1 MTAHRCKTIS
11 ARVLFESRARALCAA
26 AVLAAAFAGAPR
38 CVNAQIG
45 QAPPAAH
52 PAGEH
57 ADVPVKQVVLFS
69 SGVGY
74 FEHFGTVNGDDTA
87 ELRFKTD
94 QINDVLKSLVL
105 QDLDKGQVGT
115 VTYPSQE
122 PLNKTLKSFQVDITA
137 NPPLSDM
144 LNELRGAK
152 ITVTVAE
159 GTVNGTI
166 VGVEK
171 RSRVVGGAGPADKA
185 EVVDNWLLHLKIG
198 HKFRSLPLDEVR
210 DFQLD
215 DPKLEEEL
223 DKALAALAQARDQD
237 KKPVTINFRGKGDRR
252 VRMGY
257 VVETPVWKTSYRL
270 ILSDSAATH
279 HAGPATRPVEPAEE
293 SARPTTRPGKLP
305 GEASLQGWAIVE
317 NQTDN
322 DWNDVQLS
330 LVSGRPISYIQDLYH
345 PLFVPRPIVLPD
357 LYMSLRPQT
366 YQGGVS
372 DEDQEKMNQ
381 QRNAAKNQVGTEQAY
396 VSNLAGNRRGNAVN
410 GLFGNNANIDRANQM
425 QQQGQQPIDPT
436 ASVISAASAGQ
447 LGELFE
453 YTVGNVSLPRQKSA
467 MIPIITDDV
476 EIEKVSI
483 YNRGVLETHPLN
495 GARVKNTTHKHL
507 LQGPVTVL
515 EAGSY
520 AGDARIDDLPPGQ
533 QRLLSYGIDL
543 NVVVDSTEQSS
554 VNTIETGKIVKGV
567 LTLTRKQVDSQTY
580 LLQNKGDTIKTIIIE
595 HPRETNWKLME
606 PATAEETIE
615 NLYRFKTRVEPHKTG
630 KFAVKTETVTGQ
642 EVQILSTD
650 VGPLQEFVKAGE
662 IPDAVRKALAQVV
675 QSKNALT
682 DTQRQ
687 IAARKAEV
695 AEVTQEQTR
704 IRDNMRTVAA
714 NSDYYNRLLKK
725 LDEQETSIEKLQK
738 ENADLQKNLE
748 KQRTELESSI
758 SGLNVQ

>member
-1 MTAHRCKTIS
+1 MTVHRLATVS
-11 ARVLFESRARALCAA
+11 ARVLFASRARALCAS
-26 AVLAAAFAGAPR
+26 AVLAAAVAGAPTR
-38 CVNAQIG
+38 VSAQIREAQPG
-45 QAPPAAH
+45 ERADAPLK
-52 PAGEH
+52 H

-74 FEHFGTVNGDDTA
+74 FEHFGSVNGDDTA

-137 NPPLSDM
+137 NPPLSDL

-171 RSRVVGGAGPADKA
+171 RRRVVGAADKA
-185 EVVDNWLLHLKIG
+185 EVVDNWLLNLKVG
-198 HKFRSLPLDEVR
+198 HKFRSLPLDDVR

-215 DPKLEEEL
+215 DPKLEDEL

-237 KKPVTINFRGKGDRR
+237 KKPVTINFRGKGERR
-252 VRMGY
+252 VRIGY

-270 ILSDSAATH
+270 ILSDNAAAN
-279 HAGPATRPVEPAEE
+279 HAGPRTQPA
-293 SARPTTRPGKLP
+293 PTTRPGKLP

-330 LVSGRPISYIQDLYH
+330 LVSGRPISFIQDLYH
-345 PLFVPRPIVLPD
+345 PLFVPRPVVMPD

-372 DEDQEKMNQ
+372 DEDQDKMNQ
-381 QRNAAKNQVGTEQAY
+381 QRNAINGRFGA
-396 VSNLAGNRRGNAVN
+396 NAQGGGGGGGGGGSSA
-410 GLFGNNANIDRANQM
+410 GLFGGAGGTNDRANQA
-425 QQQGQQPIDPT
+425 QQQIQQPIDPT

-453 YTVGNVSLPRQKSA
+453 YTVGNVTLPRQKSA
-467 MIPIITDDV
+467 MIPIVTDDI
-476 EIEKVSI
+476 EIEKLSI
-483 YNRGVLETHPLN
+483 YNRNVLETHPLN
-495 GARVKNTTHKHL
+495 GARIKNTTHKHL

-543 NVVVDSTEQSS
+543 NVVVDPSQQSS
-554 VNTIETGKIVKGV
+554 VNTIETGEIIKGV

-580 LLQNKGDTIKTIIIE
+580 VLQNKGDTAKTIIIE
-595 HPRETNWKLME
+595 HPREANWKLME
-606 PATAEETIE
+606 PATAEETVE
-615 NLYRFKTRVEPHKTG
+615 NLYRFKTHVDAHKTEN
-630 KFAVKTETVTGQ
+630 FAVKTETVTVQ
-642 EVQILSTD
+642 EVQVLSTD
-650 VGPLQEFVKAGE
+650 VGPLEEFIKTGE
-662 IPDAVRKALAQVV
+662 IPGTVRKALVQVV
-675 QSKNALT
+675 QSKNALI

-687 IAARKAEV
+687 IDARKAEI
-695 AEVTQEQTR
+695 ADVTQEQTR
-704 IRDNMRTVAA
+704 IRDNMKTVAS

-738 ENADLQKNLE
+738 ENGELQKTLE
-748 KQRTELESSI
+748 KQRTELDASI
-758 SGLNVQ
+758 NGLNVQ